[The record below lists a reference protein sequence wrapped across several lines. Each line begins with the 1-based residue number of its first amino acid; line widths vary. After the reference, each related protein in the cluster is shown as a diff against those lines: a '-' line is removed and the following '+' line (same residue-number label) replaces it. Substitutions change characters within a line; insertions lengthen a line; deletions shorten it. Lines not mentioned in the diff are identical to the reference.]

1 MKRPVAYIAG
11 TGRGVPSTVMTNF
24 DFAKIGID
32 TTDEW
37 IVERTGIKQR
47 HVAKTESATDLA
59 AAASRNAMA
68 KAEVQPGELDIIIVG
83 TASPDRLL
91 PSAAV
96 DLQAALGASRAAAFD
111 VGAACSGFLYSAT
124 VAESM
129 ISMGNAD
136 TALVVG
142 VEKLSAITDWT
153 DRATCVLFGDGAGAA
168 VLRRSKH
175 HKGILSTFVRS
186 DGTLGDLLCRPAGG
200 AAMPFSEQVLAARS
214 QYIKMHGREVFKN
227 AVRSMS
233 EASTRALDAAKLTG
247 ADIDLMIPHQA
258 NIRIIEATAKHANIP
273 MDKVYV
279 NVDRYGNTSAASV
292 PIALDEALEKGV
304 VGEGATVL
312 LVAFGAG
319 FTWASMVVR
328 L

>member
-1 MKRPVAYIAG
+1 VKRPFAYIAG
-11 TGRGVPSTVMTNF
+11 TGRGIPSTVFTNA
-24 DFAKIGID
+24 DFASIGIE

-47 HVAKTESATDLA
+47 HIAKTESATDLA
-59 AAASRNAMA
+59 AMAAREAMLKA
-68 KAEVQPGELDIIIVG
+68 KVQPGEVDLIVLG

-111 VGAACSGFLYSAT
+111 VGAACSGFIYGST
-124 VAESM
+124 VAEGLM
-129 ISMGNAD
+129 ATGGFE

-142 VEKLSAITDWT
+142 VEKLSAITDWQ

-168 VLRRSKH
+168 ILKRSKQ
-175 HKGILSTFVRS
+175 HKGILSSYVRS

-200 AAMPFSEQVLAARS
+200 ATVPFSADVLNART
-214 QYIKMHGREVFKN
+214 QFIRMNGREVFKH

-233 EASTRALDAAKLTG
+233 DAAARALDGAKLTG
-247 ADIDLMIPHQA
+247 ADIDVMIPHQA
-258 NIRIIEATAKHANIP
+258 NIRIIEATAKHAGIP
-273 MDKVYV
+273 MEKVYV
-279 NVDRYGNTSAASV
+279 NVDRYGNTSAASI
-292 PIALDEALEKGV
+292 PIALDEALETGRIR
-304 VGEGATVL
+304 EGSTVL

-319 FTWASMVVR
+319 FTWGAMVVR
-328 L
+328 F

>member
-1 MKRPVAYIAG
+1 MKRPIAYFAG
-11 TGRGVPSTVMTNF
+11 TGRGLPATVFTNA
-24 DFAKIGID
+24 DFAKLGIE

-47 HVAKTESATDLA
+47 YLAKTESATDLA
-59 AAASRNAMA
+59 ADASRKAMDA
-68 KAEVQPGELDIIIVG
+68 AGVHPGEVDIIVLG

-111 VGAACSGFLYSAT
+111 IGAACSGFIYSAT

-129 ISMGNAD
+129 IAAGNAD

-153 DRATCVLFGDGAGAA
+153 DRSTCVLFGDGAGAA
-168 VLRRSKH
+168 IVKRSKQH
-175 HKGILSTFVRS
+175 RGILSSFLRS

-200 AAMPFSEQVLAARS
+200 AAQPFSEEVLADRS
-214 QYIKMHGREVFKN
+214 QYIKMNGREVFKN

-233 EASTRALDAAKLTG
+233 EAAARALDSAKLTG

-279 NVDRYGNTSAASV
+279 NVDRFGNTSAASV
-292 PIALDEALEKGV
+292 PIALDEAIERGV
-304 VGEGATVL
+304 VGEGSTVL

-319 FTWASMVVR
+319 FTWGSMVVR

>member
-1 MKRPVAYIAG
+1 MKRPIAYFAG
-11 TGRGVPSTVMTNF
+11 TGRGVPANVMSNF
-24 DFAKIGID
+24 DFAKIGIE

-37 IVERTGIKQR
+37 IVERTGIR
-47 HVAKTESATDLA
+47 TRRVATTETGTSLA
-59 AAASRNAMA
+59 AVAA
-68 KAEVQPGELDIIIVG
+68 KAAMEKSDVHPGELDVIVVG

-111 VGAACSGFLYSAT
+111 VGAACSGFIYGCT
-124 VAESM
+124 VAEAMMCAGS
-129 ISMGNAD
+129 AE

-142 VEKLSAITDWT
+142 VERLSAITDWQ
-153 DRATCVLFGDGAGAA
+153 DRSTCVLFGDGAGAA
-168 VLRRSKH
+168 VLKRSKQGR
-175 HKGILSTFVRS
+175 GILSTFLRS
-186 DGTLGDLLCRPAGG
+186 DGTLGDLLCRPSGG
-200 AAMPFSEQVLAARS
+200 AVRPFSAEVLADRS
-214 QYIKMHGREVFKN
+214 QFIKMNGREVFKN

-233 EASTRALDAAKLTG
+233 EAATRALDAAKLTA

-258 NIRIIEATAKHANIP
+258 NIRIIEATAKHASVP

-279 NVDRYGNTSAASV
+279 NVDRFGNTSAASI
-292 PIALDEALEKGV
+292 PIALDEAIECGR
-304 VGEGATVL
+304 VGEGSTVL

-319 FTWASMVVR
+319 FTWGSIVVR